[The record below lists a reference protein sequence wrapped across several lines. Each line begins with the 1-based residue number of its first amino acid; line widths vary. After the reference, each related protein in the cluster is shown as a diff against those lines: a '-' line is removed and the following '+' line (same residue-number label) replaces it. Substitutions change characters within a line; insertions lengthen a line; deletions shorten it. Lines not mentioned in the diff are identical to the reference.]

1 MSGVKFVFLLTDL
14 EVLGPNLRVMGSDL
28 LRRLL

>member
-14 EVLGPNLRVMGSDL
+14 EVLGANLRVMGSDL